1 LATGYVARRGAG
13 RLRDQGSHL
22 EHPNYRTALTR
33 RRAELT
39 LMGFIYMDRALNTD
53 IHKTTIA
60 AFEEAAMV
68 IVVPQEEAMNNQVPK
83 YVTQARASFLLGI
96 PEAEFRRIAKE
107 SGLGHVERAG
117 NEEETYFTYEE
128 LQRIC
133 KLAAHQIQAV
143 H

>member
-1 LATGYVARRGAG
+1 LATGYVARREAG

-33 RRAELT
+33 RRAELM

-68 IVVPQEEAMNNQVPK
+68 IVVP
-83 YVTQARASFLLGI
+83 
-96 PEAEFRRIAKE
+96 
-107 SGLGHVERAG
+107 
-117 NEEETYFTYEE
+117 
-128 LQRIC
+128 
-133 KLAAHQIQAV
+133 
-143 H
+143 

>member
-1 LATGYVARRGAG
+1 
-13 RLRDQGSHL
+13 
-22 EHPNYRTALTR
+22 
-33 RRAELT
+33 
-39 LMGFIYMDRALNTD
+39 MDRASNTD
-53 IHKTTIA
+53 IYETTIA
-60 AFEEAAMV
+60 AVEEADMV
-68 IVVPQEEAMNNQVPK
+68 IVASEEEVMNNRVPK

-107 SGLGHVERAG
+107 SGLGHMERAG

-133 KLAAHQIQAV
+133 MLAAQQMQAI